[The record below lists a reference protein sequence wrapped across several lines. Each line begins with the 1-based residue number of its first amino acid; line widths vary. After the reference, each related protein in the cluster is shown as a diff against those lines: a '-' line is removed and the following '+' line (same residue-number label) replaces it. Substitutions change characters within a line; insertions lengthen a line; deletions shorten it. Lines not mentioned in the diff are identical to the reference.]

1 MMIGFVDFVVDEG
14 VRLKPPQEI
23 RTEMLH
29 ELGRTHPGEVYAVNS
44 GKPEFTAPLYLPKQG
59 DGVFYV
65 IFDGQ
70 LVDARVSEIKWDG
83 SSFTAKVAGPNGTDI
98 PLTGKLGDAGAI
110 ETTLGERAFNGA
122 VYTLPVSSA
131 SGR

>member
-1 MMIGFVDFVVDEG
+1 MMIGFVDFVVDDGIRPKE
-14 VRLKPPQEI
+14 PQQI

-29 ELGRTHPGEVYAVNS
+29 ELGRTHPGEVYAVHA

-70 LVDARVSEIKWDG
+70 LMDARVSDIHWDG
-83 SSFTAKVAGPNGTDI
+83 TSFTAKVAGPNGEDI
-98 PLTGKLGDAGAI
+98 PLAGRLGDGGAI

-122 VYTLPVSSA
+122 VYSAGGQAA